1 MTESPLLDCL
11 VVGGGPAGLTA
22 ALYLRRF
29 HRQVLVCDG
38 GHSRAAWI
46 PRTHNYPGFPDG
58 IPGPE
63 LLARLREQ
71 LQRHEGEVRPV
82 TVTGLRRLAQGGFEA
97 DLDGRPVR
105 ARTVLLASGVVDCAP
120 PVPGSKALREQGL
133 MRQCPVCDG
142 YEYTDRCIG
151 VIGAGRHGAREA
163 LFIGNFSADV
173 TLVVH
178 SEPDEI
184 DADLRAELAARPVR
198 LLPGP
203 VSELVTAPGGRVVMR
218 RKSGGE
224 EVFDVVY
231 SALGTRVRSE
241 LALDLGAAADAQ
253 GCLTVDDHLQTRI
266 PGLYAAGDVVASL
279 HQLAVATG
287 QAAIAAT
294 AIHNRLPLRRHSEA
308 SAATSSGLAPESR
321 A

>member
-1 MTESPLLDCL
+1 MSELLDCL

-29 HRQVLVCDG
+29 HREVLVCDA

-58 IPGPE
+58 IPGTE

-71 LQRHEGEVRPV
+71 VARHGGEIRPV
-82 TVTGLRRLAQGGFEA
+82 MVTALRRLDKGGFEA
-97 DLDGRPVR
+97 DLDGQPVR
-105 ARTVLLASGVVDCAP
+105 ARTVLLATGVVDRAP
-120 PVPGSKALREQGL
+120 PVPGSEALRQQGL

-151 VIGAGRHGAREA
+151 IIGGGRHGAREA

-178 SEPDEI
+178 SDPQEI
-184 DADLRAELAARPVR
+184 DDALQARLQERAIR

-203 VSELVTAPGGRVVMR
+203 VRELAAAPGGRVVMR
-218 RKSGGE
+218 REGGE
-224 EVFDVVY
+224 EVYDVVY
-231 SALGTRVRSE
+231 SALGTRVRSD
-241 LALDLGAAADAQ
+241 LALGLGAAADPQ
-253 GCLTVDDHLQTRI
+253 GCLQVDAHLQTRV

-279 HQLAVATG
+279 SQLAVATG

-294 AIHNRLPLRRHSEA
+294 AIHNGLPPREHPRR
-308 SAATSSGLAPESR
+308 
-321 A
+321 